1 MDRIY
6 TGFESLDKHLKIYK
20 GNLAVVGGRP
30 AIGKT
35 CFLCSMI
42 EKSINKQKIIFF
54 SMQTNRHK
62 AIDRLNTINVIENE
76 NFYLF
81 DGIVDFEELL
91 LIVAEQKIKF
101 GVDAVLIDK
110 AVDVFND
117 GNHSEKE
124 ITIKLKKLAEKLN
137 VAVIIA
143 DGHKNTNK
151 RRSYYTDLRHKS
163 LIKYADKII
172 TINRP
177 DRTATEKALR
187 DGLVEKGVAEIRIDK
202 DLDEYY
208 GPWINL
214 KFDNNSLTFNEIP
227 KTP

>member
-6 TGFESLDKHLKIYK
+6 TGFESLDKYLTIYK
-20 GNLAVVGGRP
+20 GDLLVIGGRP

-42 EKSINKQKIIFF
+42 EKSIDKQKIIFF

-81 DGIVDFEELL
+81 DDIVDFEELL

-101 GVDAVLIDK
+101 GVDAVLIDN
-110 AVDVFND
+110 AVDFFND
-117 GNHSEKE
+117 SYHSEKE

-143 DGHKNTNK
+143 DGHKLTTR
-151 RRSYYTDLRHKS
+151 RRSRYVDLRHKS

-177 DRTATEKALR
+177 DKIATVKELEN
-187 DGLVEKGVAEIRIDK
+187 GLVEKNVAEIFVDK
-202 DLDEYY
+202 NIEEYY
-208 GPWINL
+208 TPWIKL
-214 KFDNNSLTFNEIP
+214 KFDNKNFTFNEIP
-227 KTP
+227 ETP

>member
-1 MDRIY
+1 MYKIY
-6 TGFESLDKHLKIYK
+6 TGFENLDRYLKIYK
-20 GNLAVVGGRP
+20 GNLVVVGGRP

-42 EKSINKQKIIFF
+42 EKSIDKQKIIFF
-54 SMQTNRHK
+54 SMRTNRHK

-81 DGIVDFEELL
+81 DDIVDFEELL

-101 GVDAVLIDK
+101 GVDAVLIDN

-117 GNHSEKE
+117 SYLSEKE
-124 ITIKLKKLAEKLN
+124 ITFKLKKLAEKLN

-143 DGHKNTNK
+143 DGHKLTNK
-151 RRSYYTDLRHKS
+151 RRSCYIDLRHKS
-163 LIKYADKII
+163 LVKYADKII

-177 DRTATEKALR
+177 DKMATVKELE
-187 DGLVEKGVAEIRIDK
+187 DGLVENNVAEIMVDK
-202 DLDEYY
+202 DIEEYFS
-208 GPWINL
+208 PWIKL
-214 KFDNNSLTFNEIP
+214 KFDNINFTFNEIP
-227 KTP
+227 ETP